1 MAKANPKTRTSKR
14 ARTLAISTAYS
25 HCREDK
31 DGQYDRHV
39 CVPSIRIRGGW
50 LQQAGF
56 YCNNRVRVELKRRG
70 RLVITQL

>member
-31 DGQYDRHV
+31 DGQYHRHV
-39 CVPSIRIRGGW
+39 RVPSIRIRGGW